1 MEAEKFMEEVK
12 AGDKILFKGY
22 EWIVLDECIDPFD
35 GGALVVMAD
44 NWKNEEFCFNEECK
58 QGCNNYATSSLR
70 KLLNEELLPELG
82 ENNLIKWKVSL
93 EADNGD
99 DAYGEIEDKV
109 FILNM
114 ELYRRYKKV
123 MPKWKDWTWTCTPW
137 YCLGQTAG
145 YALNVRLV
153 YPDGS
158 VDNNVAHSAIGVAPA
173 CVLRIGN
180 LKSRAQA
187 RILELEEIDG

>member
-1 MEAEKFMEEVK
+1 MESVK
-12 AGDKILFKGY
+12 AGDRIVFKGY
-22 EWIVLDECIDPFD
+22 EWVVLDPCIDPFD
-35 GGALVVMAD
+35 GGALVVMAE
-44 NWKNEEFCFNEECK
+44 NWKDEEFCFDEEGAR
-58 QGCNNYATSSLR
+58 GCNNYATSSLR

-123 MPKWKDWTWTCTPW
+123 MPKWENWTWTCTPW

-145 YALNVRLV
+145 IAYYVRLV

-158 VDNNVAHSAIGVAPA
+158 VNGSNAYDSNGVAPA

-180 LKSRAQA
+180 LKSRASA
-187 RILELEEIDG
+187 RILELEEENA